1 MGKSG
6 EKKHFKEITALLINE
21 ILLWRRRKIREGKGV
36 VYKSLRMKDIFT
48 EKMMKYFQY
57 KSKLPAVHLD

>member
-36 VYKSLRMKDIFT
+36 VYKSLRMKEIFI
-48 EKMMKYFQY
+48 
-57 KSKLPAVHLD
+57 